1 MFVLLTAIFCLLI
14 KQWVNTEN
22 IKPEP
27 LVMGEGLFGLNKKL
41 EQKTDES
48 WTVAL
53 IRGVNK
59 VRKET
64 WNSAKGAPRLLY
76 IIIIRSTHVESIVLL
91 QKSVKRW
98 LGEIG

>member
-1 MFVLLTAIFCLLI
+1 MFVLHMAIFCLLI

-27 LVMGEGLFGLNKKL
+27 LVMGGRLFGLNKKL

-48 WTVAL
+48 WTDAL

-59 VRKET
+59 VKKET
-64 WNSAKGAPRLLY
+64 WNYAKGAPRLLY
-76 IIIIRSTHVESIVLL
+76 IIIIHSIHVETAVFLVR
-91 QKSVKRW
+91 KP
-98 LGEIG
+98 